1 MKKCAGVLILF
12 ALWGSARGQSSM
24 LKLEPVS
31 FAQVNITDGFW
42 KPKIDKVAT
51 RTLAACIYQTETATP
66 RIRNFEKVARHKGE
80 QHEGIFYDDSDVF
93 KALEA
98 MSYSLKTHPNA
109 EMEKKCDEWIE
120 KIQAAQL
127 PDGYLNT
134 YFTLRGLDQRWTDMS
149 MHEDYNAGHMIEA
162 AVAYYEAIGKRKFL
176 DVVIRWA
183 DYFDSLFG
191 PGKRDWVTGHQEL
204 ELALVKLFKVTRN
217 DKYLKLAHWLLE
229 ERGHKLAKGYTWTD
243 WKDTAYAQDLVPVR
257 DQKKI
262 TGHAVRAMYM
272 YTGAADVAALT
283 GDMGYLNAMR
293 TVWEDVVYRNM
304 YITGGIGSAGSN
316 EGFSTDYD
324 LPNEQAYCET
334 CASVGMVFWN
344 QRMNALTGKAEY
356 IDVLERSLYNGALDG
371 LSLSGDHFFYG
382 NPLASTGKNA
392 RREWFGT
399 ACCPA
404 NIARLVASLGN
415 YVYAKSPNGIWINLF
430 VGSNTTLVLDKTTVA
445 VNMETNYPWEG
456 RVVLHLDPS
465 QKAAFALHI
474 RIPGWADGV
483 AVPGNLYQFADT
495 VNSLP
500 VLMINNKA
508 VNFSRENGYAVVQR
522 TWKKGDKVEW
532 LLPMEIRK
540 VVSRQDVKADKNR
553 IALQRGPLVYCV
565 EGADNSG
572 KAWNILLPDNTL
584 LSTIHE
590 NILTEPVVNITG
602 EVPVTEVS
610 EDGLSVRT
618 SRKKIIAIPYYT
630 WCNRG
635 SNQMQVWLP
644 TRIGD
649 IKLNY

>member
-257 DQKKI
+257 DQN
-262 TGHAVRAMYM
+262 R
-272 YTGAADVAALT
+272 LP
-283 GDMGYLNAMR
+283 DMPCGPC
-293 TVWEDVVYRNM
+293 TC
-304 YITGGIGSAGSN
+304 IQG
-316 EGFSTDYD
+316 
-324 LPNEQAYCET
+324 LPT
-334 CASVGMVFWN
+334 
-344 QRMNALTGKAEY
+344 
-356 IDVLERSLYNGALDG
+356 
-371 LSLSGDHFFYG
+371 
-382 NPLASTGKNA
+382 
-392 RREWFGT
+392 
-399 ACCPA
+399 
-404 NIARLVASLGN
+404 
-415 YVYAKSPNGIWINLF
+415 
-430 VGSNTTLVLDKTTVA
+430 
-445 VNMETNYPWEG
+445 
-456 RVVLHLDPS
+456 
-465 QKAAFALHI
+465 
-474 RIPGWADGV
+474 
-483 AVPGNLYQFADT
+483 
-495 VNSLP
+495 SLP
-500 VLMINNKA
+500 L
-508 VNFSRENGYAVVQR
+508 
-522 TWKKGDKVEW
+522 
-532 LLPMEIRK
+532 
-540 VVSRQDVKADKNR
+540 
-553 IALQRGPLVYCV
+553 
-565 EGADNSG
+565 
-572 KAWNILLPDNTL
+572 
-584 LSTIHE
+584 
-590 NILTEPVVNITG
+590 
-602 EVPVTEVS
+602 PVTW
-610 EDGLSVRT
+610 
-618 SRKKIIAIPYYT
+618 AISMPCEPCGKMSFT
-630 WCNRG
+630 VTC
-635 SNQMQVWLP
+635 
-644 TRIGD
+644 I
-649 IKLNY
+649 